1 MITIVDYG
9 SGNVQA
15 IKNIYKRLNVACSSA
30 SNAAD
35 LADAKKLIL
44 PGVGAFDDAVEK
56 LEASGMREELD
67 ELVLRQGVP
76 VLGVCVGMQIMTKS
90 SEEGKLPGLRWVD
103 ATVKKFEEEKIS
115 AKPTLPHMGWNDIE
129 LVKDDRILDGVDAKK
144 GFYFLHSFFVECANS
159 VDVLTRTFY
168 GSQYCSSFSN
178 KNIYGFQ
185 FHPEKSHSNGV
196 TLFKNFYE
204 L

>member
-15 IKNIYKRLNVACSSA
+15 IKNIYKRLNIACCSA
-30 SNAAD
+30 SNAEE
-35 LADAKKLIL
+35 LVDAKKLIL

-56 LEASGMREELD
+56 LENSGMRKELD
-67 ELVLRQGVP
+67 GLVLRQGVP

-90 SEEGKLPGLRWVD
+90 SEEGLLPGLGWVD
-103 ATVKKFEEEKIS
+103 ATVKKFDVEKILT
-115 AKPTLPHMGWNDIE
+115 KPTLPHMGWNDIE
-129 LVKDDRILDGVDAKK
+129 LAKEDRILDDIDTKK
-144 GFYFLHSFFVECANS
+144 GFYFLHSFFVECANAS
-159 VDVLTRTFY
+159 DVLTRTFY
-168 GSQYCSSFSN
+168 GGHYCSSFSD